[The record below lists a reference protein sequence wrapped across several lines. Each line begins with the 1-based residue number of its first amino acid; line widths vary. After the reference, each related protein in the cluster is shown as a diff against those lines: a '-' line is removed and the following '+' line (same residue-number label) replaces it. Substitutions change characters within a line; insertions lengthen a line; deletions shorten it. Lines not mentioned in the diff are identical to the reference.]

1 MRETDLSA
9 LGPVDPDSVPSLDES
24 ENKSPWIVRKI
35 LGVSKSF
42 ILDGE
47 TTGPSVTTHPT
58 THPNIWSIYLS
69 SVRIRA

>member
-47 TTGPSVTTHPT
+47 ATGPSYT
-58 THPNIWSIYLS
+58 THPNIWSISPPSESGPNPLD
-69 SVRIRA
+69 